1 MMALVE
7 AARKVRAITA
17 RTCTHGQIGSQ
28 CGRRERLWPSS
39 VEHVLVT
46 LAGCNCVGV
55 LFSMLLSAATFGM
68 LLSAATFVVR
78 FSRPE
83 MALDTCAAA
92 RSRTELSRGGI
103 EYELSFWDKWMA
115 SRGGKW
121 ASDFLQRLDPSSP
134 FRFQKELATTRA
146 PNQTHFTV
154 LDVGSGPLPKCG
166 RELTRTKLFAA
177 RSTLEV
183 IAVDPLAKDYD
194 RLLRL
199 HALVPPTRAR
209 YAHGERLREHFNDN
223 FFDAVYALNSLDHS
237 REPMHVLQQMLA
249 VVRCGRFVIVGMTA
263 NEGVHMGYEGFHQW
277 NFANLRGRLT
287 LHARN
292 TTDVDVLTALGSA
305 AVRSI
310 RCNHKSRR
318 RLAGTSLARCCATF
332 KRAPAAPAAPPMP
345 SPCPVSWRFF
355 WLSIHSARPPKT
367 LDQPSRRKAHLNT
380 AGSAPS
386 LATAAASQLRVDP
399 PSAATSQAPS
409 SRVVV

>member
-55 LFSMLLSAATFGM
+55 LFGMLLSAATFGM

-166 RELTRTKLFAA
+166 RELTQTKLFAA

-310 RCNHKSRR
+310 RCNHKSAALGRDNPGA
-318 RLAGTSLARCCATF
+318 LLCHIQKSTGGATCA
-332 KRAPAAPAAPPMP
+332 
-345 SPCPVSWRFF
+345 
-355 WLSIHSARPPKT
+355 
-367 LDQPSRRKAHLNT
+367 
-380 AGSAPS
+380 
-386 LATAAASQLRVDP
+386 VD
-399 PSAATSQAPS
+399 A
-409 SRVVV
+409 

>member
-223 FFDAVYALNSLDHS
+223 F
-237 REPMHVLQQMLA
+237 
-249 VVRCGRFVIVGMTA
+249 
-263 NEGVHMGYEGFHQW
+263 
-277 NFANLRGRLT
+277 LT
-287 LHARN
+287 LS
-292 TTDVDVLTALGSA
+292 T
-305 AVRSI
+305 RSI
-310 RCNHKSRR
+310 RSTTH
-318 RLAGTSLARCCATF
+318 A
-332 KRAPAAPAAPPMP
+332 
-345 SPCPVSWRFF
+345 SPCMCC
-355 WLSIHSARPPKT
+355 
-367 LDQPSRRKAHLNT
+367 SRCSRSS
-380 AGSAPS
+380 G
-386 LATAAASQLRVDP
+386 AAACDCWH
-399 PSAATSQAPS
+399 
-409 SRVVV
+409 

>member
-1 MMALVE
+1 
-7 AARKVRAITA
+7 
-17 RTCTHGQIGSQ
+17 
-28 CGRRERLWPSS
+28 
-39 VEHVLVT
+39 
-46 LAGCNCVGV
+46 
-55 LFSMLLSAATFGM
+55 
-68 LLSAATFVVR
+68 
-78 FSRPE
+78 

-166 RELTRTKLFAA
+166 RELTQTKLFAA

-183 IAVDPLAKDYD
+183 IAVDPLAKDSIGCYGCT
-194 RLLRL
+194 RSCRR
-199 HALVPPTRAR
+199 RAR
-209 YAHGERLREHFNDN
+209 GTLTASDCASISTTI

-310 RCNHKSRR
+310 RCNHKSAALGRDKPGA
-318 RLAGTSLARCCATF
+318 LLCHIQKSTSGASCA
-332 KRAPAAPAAPPMP
+332 ADA
-345 SPCPVSWRFF
+345 
-355 WLSIHSARPPKT
+355 
-367 LDQPSRRKAHLNT
+367 
-380 AGSAPS
+380 
-386 LATAAASQLRVDP
+386 
-399 PSAATSQAPS
+399 
-409 SRVVV
+409 